1 MRTRHVHEALVVPVE
16 ALAVRLVTLDGK
28 GSEAF
33 VFLHTT
39 SGRRFGP
46 ETLGER
52 LISGDALF
60 LPCETVAGVEL
71 VNLEQLA
78 YLECP
83 PGLPEVAELDEMSA
97 FRAAAVLQLAHGETL
112 SGELRYRLPPFSCRV
127 SDLLNAAEERFL
139 LLTSRDRCWY
149 VNRRAIV
156 RVHEDAPVEVL
167 SCR

>member
-1 MRTRHVHEALVVPVE
+1 MRTRTVQEALVVPVE

-52 LISGDALF
+52 LSSGMLF
-60 LPCETVAGVEL
+60 LPCETVGGVEL
-71 VNLEQLA
+71 VNLDQLA

-83 PGLPEVAELDEMSA
+83 PVLPEVAELDEMSA
-97 FRAAAVLQLAHGETL
+97 FRAPAVLHLAHGETL
-112 SGELRYRLPPFSCRV
+112 SGELRYRLPPYSCRV

-139 LLTSRDRCWY
+139 LLTARDRCWY

-156 RVHEDAPVEVL
+156 RVHEDAPVEVF

>member
-1 MRTRHVHEALVVPVE
+1 VQEALVVPVE

-28 GSEAF
+28 SVESF

-52 LISGDALF
+52 LGSADNRF
-60 LPCETVAGVEL
+60 LPCETAAGVEL
-71 VNLEQLA
+71 VNLEQIA

-83 PGLPEVAELDEMSA
+83 PGIPEVAELDEMES
-97 FRAAAVLQLAHGETL
+97 FRAAALLHLANGEQLG
-112 SGELRYRLPPFSCRV
+112 GELRYRLPPFSCRV

-139 LLTSRDRCWY
+139 LLTGSDRCWY

-156 RVHEDAPVEVL
+156 RVQVRGQVVTQKETS

>member
-1 MRTRHVHEALVVPVE
+1 MQEALVVPVE

-33 VFLHTT
+33 VFLHTS

-52 LISGDALF
+52 LSSGDTRF

-78 YLECP
+78 YLECA

-97 FRAAAVLQLAHGETL
+97 FRSAALLHLAHGETL
-112 SGELRYRLPPFSCRV
+112 SGELRYRRPPFSCRV

-139 LLTSRDRCWY
+139 LLTARDHCWY

-156 RVHEDAPVEVL
+156 RIHEDAPLEVL